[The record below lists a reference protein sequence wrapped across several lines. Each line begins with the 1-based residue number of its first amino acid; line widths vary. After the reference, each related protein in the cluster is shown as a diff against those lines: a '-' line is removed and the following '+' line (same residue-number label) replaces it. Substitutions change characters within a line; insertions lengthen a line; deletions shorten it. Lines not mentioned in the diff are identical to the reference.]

1 MKPVAILN
9 TDTIP
14 DELASVHGQYPDMF
28 IHSLCA
34 IEPAR
39 EFVRFDVNKGEFPE
53 ALETFSGV
61 LITGSQSAA
70 YDTDKWIHRLQ
81 STIRDLVRLQIP
93 LVGIC
98 FGHQVIHQALGG
110 VVQKA
115 QGGWCV
121 GIHKNQL
128 TASVTGV
135 GDKGREL
142 KLLSSHQDQVIAPA
156 PDAEVLASTAFC
168 PVAITRIGEC
178 VLTLQGHPEFTREYA
193 LALMNK
199 RKQDIGEKV
208 YQRALA
214 SLSAPLDDELAL
226 SWMLRVLSGAESEA
240 R

>member
-1 MKPVAILN
+1 MKPIAIFN

-14 DELASVHGQYPDMF
+14 DELAHEHGQYPDMF
-28 IHSLCA
+28 VRSLSA
-34 IEPAR
+34 LSPKQP
-39 EFVRFDVNKGEFPE
+39 FVRFDVNRQHYPPSLQDY
-53 ALETFSGV
+53 AGV

-70 YDTDKWIHRLQ
+70 YDDDEWIGELQ
-81 STIRDLVRLQIP
+81 SKIRDIVQQRLP

-110 VVQKA
+110 QVLKA

-121 GIHKNQL
+121 GVHKNQL

-142 KLLSSHQDQVIAPA
+142 KLLSSHQDQVIVPA
-156 PDAEVLASTAFC
+156 PETEVLASTAFC

-199 RKQDIGEKV
+199 RKQDIGEPV

-214 SLSAPLDDELAL
+214 SLSESLDDEVAL
-226 SWMLRVLSGAESEA
+226 SWMLRVLSSAESEA